1 MKKFYH
7 LLLVGLLL
15 APFATLPLDVH
26 AQESI
31 ASEITQPDET
41 VVPIDTTSPIPSSA
55 EPQNAAVALNVF
67 NGMSM
72 SAFASGLSGSTLSA
86 GLLSTTAAAVL
97 APALLGIGLGVGFYQ
112 LGASLGVATADLAKT
127 NSGLFE
133 SIGSSAATQ
142 NELNAFAMSGIDST
156 TNTYNFSAALQS
168 RYAQDVTSNALM
180 REYLTGESDHGIFSF
195 NVSDRVE
202 LHRRYINYTIPWAL
216 REQAAVVGRNT
227 SLADSFSKNEF
238 FVLESIQYG
247 ESVRGADDAILNI
260 TGSSY
265 YGYDFPEP
273 FNYQVK
279 LDTSISTLLTEITTK
294 EQLLDYVQA
303 TTPFEFGVVNE
314 PSKALAI
321 ETAKEMA
328 VAYYERT
335 SQISQ
340 SLSEALAPN
349 NNGLDFDP
357 SGMIATLYGAAVVL
371 NHAGNF
377 IYAQTQQA
385 VPAHLVGAI
394 EFSYSEGA
402 IPYDDSI
409 TIDGK
414 RGVLDEETGNI
425 IDDKTKEILVLGA
438 MGASWL
444 SESLEKIYT
453 KIKELV
459 DVDVEEIEWYTP
471 IDLYYDEH
479 FADGGKGHTIA
490 KHIGKNNGELKNR
503 LDLSPKLN
511 YTSTFNDPIQA
522 LVYINIAIFTANQNY
537 LDGKIRLPLGE
548 CHLQTSNDRV
558 IYQSHAY
565 ISGIVPNGWG
575 LWRIVEGKNE
585 YLPVS
590 NITYS
595 RVIIQRTR
603 NVIRK
608 KRKYYILTAYP
619 DLKRMIEM
627 NPLIAGSIYK
637 KLIYIVIFCR
647 LTPII

>member
-1 MKKFYH
+1 MKKFYR

-26 AQESI
+26 AQEAI
-31 ASEITQPDET
+31 ASEIPQPDEAI
-41 VVPIDTTSPIPSSA
+41 VPIDTTSPIPSSA

-67 NGMSM
+67 NGISM
-72 SAFASGLSGSTLSA
+72 SAYASGLSGSTLSA
-86 GLLSTTAAAVL
+86 GLLSTAASAVL

-133 SIGSSAATQ
+133 SIGSSASTQ

-156 TNTYNFSAALQS
+156 TNTYNFSAALQN

-180 REYLTGESDHGIFSF
+180 REYLTGESDHGIFTFS
-195 NVSDRVE
+195 VSDRVE
-202 LHRRYINYTIPWAL
+202 LYRRYINYTIPWTL

-227 SLADSFSKNEF
+227 SLADSLSQNEF

-321 ETAKEMA
+321 ETAQEMA
-328 VAYYERT
+328 VAYDERT
-335 SQISQ
+335 NQISQ

-371 NHAGNF
+371 DHAGNF
-377 IYAQTQQA
+377 IYAQTQEA

-394 EFSYSEGA
+394 EFSYSAEA
-402 IPYDDSI
+402 LPNDDSI

-414 RGVLDEETGNI
+414 RGVLDEETGDI
-425 IDDKTKEILVLGA
+425 VEDKTRNILVRGA
-438 MGASWL
+438 MGVAWDAL
-444 SESLEKIYT
+444 SLARILAN
-453 KIKELV
+453 IKQLTT
-459 DVDVEEIEWYTP
+459 VEEEEEEEEEEWYTP
-471 IDLYYDEH
+471 LDLYYDEN
-479 FADGGKGHTIA
+479 FAFGGKGHTID
-490 KHIGKNNGELKNR
+490 KHVSKERDYLEKRITNEKIESATTFYDVESAVIMINA
-503 LDLSPKLN
+503 SI
-511 YTSTFNDPIQA
+511 STA
-522 LVYINIAIFTANQNY
+522 RSQNY
-537 LDGKIRLPLGE
+537 LSGKHPPLVYKNLGTIDYNPNYNT
-548 CHLQTSNDRV
+548 LS
-558 IYQSHAY
+558 Y
-565 ISGIVPNGWG
+565 ISIDNVFPGKSFGWG
-575 LWRIVEGKNE
+575 LQELINGQIVEHSKIFEGFV
-585 YLPVS
+585 Y
-590 NITYS
+590 
-595 RVIIQRTR
+595 IQRR
-603 NVIRK
+603 SKIVKNNRKFYIR
-608 KRKYYILTAYP
+608 TSHP
-619 DLKRMIEM
+619 HIES
-627 NPLIAGSIYK
+627 L
-637 KLIYIVIFCR
+637 R
-647 LTPII
+647 

>member
-1 MKKFYH
+1 MKKFYR

-26 AQESI
+26 AQEAI

-41 VVPIDTTSPIPSSA
+41 IVPIDTTSAIPSSA

-67 NGMSM
+67 NGISM
-72 SAFASGLSGSTLSA
+72 SAYASGLSGSTLSA
-86 GLLSTTAAAVL
+86 GLLSTAASAVL

-133 SIGSSAATQ
+133 SIGSSASTQ

-156 TNTYNFSAALQS
+156 TNTYNFSAALQN

-180 REYLTGESDHGIFSF
+180 REYLTGESDHGIFTFS
-195 NVSDRVE
+195 VSDRVE
-202 LHRRYINYTIPWAL
+202 LYRRYINYTIPWTL

-227 SLADSFSKNEF
+227 SLADSHSQNEF

-321 ETAKEMA
+321 ETAQEMA
-328 VAYYERT
+328 VAYDERT

-371 NHAGNF
+371 DRAGNF
-377 IYAQTQQA
+377 IYAQTQEA
-385 VPAHLVGAI
+385 VPSHLVGAI
-394 EFSYSEGA
+394 EFSYSDEA
-402 IPYDDSI
+402 VPNDDSI
-409 TIDGK
+409 TIDRK
-414 RGVLDEETGNI
+414 RGVLDEETGDIVEDGTEN
-425 IDDKTKEILVLGA
+425 ILVKRA
-438 MGASWL
+438 MGTTWSLAASL
-444 SESLEKIYT
+444 IIANLIESLTE
-453 KIKELV
+453 
-459 DVDVEEIEWYTP
+459 DDEEEDDYWYTP
-471 IDLYYDEH
+471 LDLYYDEY
-479 FADGGKGHTIA
+479 FALGGSKGHTMGRHIA
-490 KHIGKNNGELKNR
+490 KDKSYLMDRIIEDGLESASTYHDISGAIITINYGLSTARAQGYIPGKKDRSKYKDLGKINDIPNHNMITYTSIDNLSPNLGWGFQEIDNIGIIEHNQIDEGYVSFQKKSKFIKNNRNFYVKTSHPYIESLK
-503 LDLSPKLN
+503 
-511 YTSTFNDPIQA
+511 
-522 LVYINIAIFTANQNY
+522 
-537 LDGKIRLPLGE
+537 
-548 CHLQTSNDRV
+548 
-558 IYQSHAY
+558 
-565 ISGIVPNGWG
+565 
-575 LWRIVEGKNE
+575 
-585 YLPVS
+585 
-590 NITYS
+590 
-595 RVIIQRTR
+595 
-603 NVIRK
+603 
-608 KRKYYILTAYP
+608 
-619 DLKRMIEM
+619 
-627 NPLIAGSIYK
+627 
-637 KLIYIVIFCR
+637 
-647 LTPII
+647 

>member
-1 MKKFYH
+1 MKKFYR

-26 AQESI
+26 AQEAI
-31 ASEITQPDET
+31 ADEITQLDET
-41 VVPIDTTSPIPSSA
+41 IVPIDTTSAIPSSA

-67 NGMSM
+67 NGISM
-72 SAFASGLSGSTLSA
+72 SAYASGLSGSTLSA
-86 GLLSTTAAAVL
+86 GLLSTAASAVL

-133 SIGSSAATQ
+133 SIGSSASTQ

-156 TNTYNFSAALQS
+156 TNTYNFSAALQN

-180 REYLTGESDHGIFSF
+180 REYLTGESDHGIFTFS
-195 NVSDRVE
+195 VSDRVE
-202 LHRRYINYTIPWAL
+202 LYRRYINYTIPWTL

-227 SLADSFSKNEF
+227 SLADSLSQNEF

-321 ETAKEMA
+321 ETAQEMA
-328 VAYYERT
+328 VAYDERT

-357 SGMIATLYGAAVVL
+357 SGMIATLYGAAIVL
-371 NHAGNF
+371 DHAGNF

-385 VPAHLVGAI
+385 VPAHLIGAI
-394 EFSYSEGA
+394 EFSYSDEA
-402 IPYDDSI
+402 LPNDDSI

-414 RGVLDEETGNI
+414 RGVLDEETGDIVEDN
-425 IDDKTKEILVLGA
+425 TKDILVKGA
-438 MGASWL
+438 MGTRWNAK
-444 SESLEKIYT
+444 SLQRVIT
-453 KIKELV
+453 KIRQLTEVMPDDEL
-459 DVDVEEIEWYTP
+459 ELYTP
-471 IDLYYDEH
+471 IDLFYDEYV
-479 FADGGKGHTIA
+479 AEGGKGHTMA
-490 KHIGKNNGELKNR
+490 RHIGKTEKELKDR
-503 LDLSPKLN
+503 FEDQHYLRYSASFYDSAEAL
-511 YTSTFNDPIQA
+511 IQ
-522 LVYINIAIFTANQNY
+522 INSAIYTANQKY
-537 LDGKIRLPLGE
+537 LDGKIKVSLGNCSLE
-548 CHLQTSNDRV
+548 NSTNRIIYESHIVSDR
-558 IYQSHAY
+558 SL
-565 ISGIVPNGWG
+565 GWG
-575 LWRIVEGKNE
+575 FHKSALG
-585 YLPVS
+585 
-590 NITYS
+590 NISQHDFIYYS
-595 RVIIQRTR
+595 KVLIQRTNYIVR
-603 NVIRK
+603 G

-619 DLKRMIEM
+619 DLKRMIG
-627 NPLIAGSIYK
+627 NASP
-637 KLIYIVIFCR
+637 
-647 LTPII
+647 

>member
-1 MKKFYH
+1 MKKFYR

-26 AQESI
+26 AQEAI
-31 ASEITQPDET
+31 AGEITQPDET
-41 VVPIDTTSPIPSSA
+41 IVPIDTTSAIPSSA

-67 NGMSM
+67 NGISM
-72 SAFASGLSGSTLSA
+72 SAYASGLSGSTLSA
-86 GLLSTTAAAVL
+86 GLLSTAASAVL

-112 LGASLGVATADLAKT
+112 LGAYLGVATADLAKT

-133 SIGSSAATQ
+133 SIGSSASTQ

-156 TNTYNFSAALQS
+156 TNTYNFSAALQN

-180 REYLTGESDHGIFSF
+180 REYLTGESDHGIFTFS
-195 NVSDRVE
+195 VSDRVE
-202 LHRRYINYTIPWAL
+202 LYRRYINYTIPWTL

-227 SLADSFSKNEF
+227 SLADSLSQNEF

-321 ETAKEMA
+321 ETAQEMA
-328 VAYYERT
+328 VAYDERT

-371 NHAGNF
+371 DHAGNF

-394 EFSYSEGA
+394 EFSYSAEA
-402 IPYDDSI
+402 LPNDDSI

-444 SESLEKIYT
+444 SESLEKIYQ
-453 KIKELV
+453 KIKELA
-459 DVDVEEIEWYTP
+459 DVDIEDEEIEWYTP
-471 IDLYYDEH
+471 VDLYYDEH

-490 KHIGKNNGELKNR
+490 SHIGKNHGELKGR
-503 LDLSPKLN
+503 LDISHDLN

-537 LDGKIRLPLGE
+537 LDGKIKLPLGE
-548 CHLQTSNDRV
+548 CRLQKSNDRV

-575 LWRIVEGKNE
+575 LWRTVEGKND

-595 RVIIQRTR
+595 CVVIQRTR

-619 DLKRMIEM
+619 DLKKMIEM

-637 KLIYIVIFCR
+637 KY
-647 LTPII
+647 

>member
-1 MKKFYH
+1 MKKFYR

-26 AQESI
+26 AQEAI
-31 ASEITQPDET
+31 ASEIPQPDEAI
-41 VVPIDTTSPIPSSA
+41 VPIDTTSAIPSSA

-67 NGMSM
+67 NGISM
-72 SAFASGLSGSTLSA
+72 SAYASGLSGSTLSA
-86 GLLSTTAAAVL
+86 GLLSTAASAVL
-97 APALLGIGLGVGFYQ
+97 APALLGIGLGVVFYQ

-133 SIGSSAATQ
+133 SIGSSASTQ
-142 NELNAFAMSGIDST
+142 NELNAFALSGIDST
-156 TNTYNFSAALQS
+156 TNTYNFSAALQN

-180 REYLTGESDHGIFSF
+180 REYLTGESDHGIFTFS
-195 NVSDRVE
+195 VSDRVE
-202 LHRRYINYTIPWAL
+202 LYRRYINYTIPWTL

-227 SLADSFSKNEF
+227 SLADSLSQNEF

-321 ETAKEMA
+321 ETAQEMA
-328 VAYYERT
+328 VAYDVRT

-340 SLSEALAPN
+340 SLSDVLAPN

-371 NHAGNF
+371 DHAGNF

-394 EFSYSEGA
+394 EFSYSDEA
-402 IPYDDSI
+402 IPYDNAL
-409 TIDGK
+409 TIDGR
-414 RGVLDEETGNI
+414 RGTFDPETGSI
-425 IDDKTKEILVLGA
+425 INEGTNETLIASALGDWTIASYNTLVAELRKYDDNEDA
-438 MGASWL
+438 
-444 SESLEKIYT
+444 
-453 KIKELV
+453 
-459 DVDVEEIEWYTP
+459 WYTP
-471 IDLYYDEH
+471 IDLIYDEY
-479 FADGGKGHTIA
+479 FAHGGKGHTITDHVIQNWDTLLTRMKGNSNIKYTSSFNNALQALLIVNYAIWTA
-490 KHIGKNNGELKNR
+490 KHENLLAGDKGFDLGYCNFPENSNTISYRSYGILSLGQSLGIGLSKTPILDKFDRHEHIPYAKVMIRKTKQAVRKNR
-503 LDLSPKLN
+503 K
-511 YTSTFNDPIQA
+511 YFI
-522 LVYINIAIFTANQNY
+522 VTAF
-537 LDGKIRLPLGE
+537 
-548 CHLQTSNDRV
+548 
-558 IYQSHAY
+558 
-565 ISGIVPNGWG
+565 
-575 LWRIVEGKNE
+575 
-585 YLPVS
+585 
-590 NITYS
+590 
-595 RVIIQRTR
+595 
-603 NVIRK
+603 
-608 KRKYYILTAYP
+608 P
-619 DLKRMIEM
+619 DLERTIEGWM
-627 NPLIAGSIYK
+627 PS
-637 KLIYIVIFCR
+637 
-647 LTPII
+647 

>member
-1 MKKFYH
+1 MKKFYR

-26 AQESI
+26 AQEAI
-31 ASEITQPDET
+31 AGEITQPDET
-41 VVPIDTTSPIPSSA
+41 IVPIDTTSAIPSSA

-67 NGMSM
+67 NGISM
-72 SAFASGLSGSTLSA
+72 SAYASGLSGSTLSA
-86 GLLSTTAAAVL
+86 GLLSTAASAVL

-127 NSGLFE
+127 NNGLFE
-133 SIGSSAATQ
+133 SIGSSASTQ

-156 TNTYNFSAALQS
+156 TNTYNFSAALQN

-180 REYLTGESDHGIFSF
+180 REYLTGESDHGIFTFS
-195 NVSDRVE
+195 VSDRVE
-202 LHRRYINYTIPWAL
+202 LYRRYINYTIPWTL

-227 SLADSFSKNEF
+227 SLADSLSQNEF

-321 ETAKEMA
+321 ETAQEMA
-328 VAYYERT
+328 VAYDERT

-371 NHAGNF
+371 DRAGNF

-414 RGVLDEETGNI
+414 RGVLDKETGDIVEDGTEN
-425 IDDKTKEILVLGA
+425 ILVKRA
-438 MGASWL
+438 MGTTWSLAASL
-444 SESLEKIYT
+444 IIANLIESLTE
-453 KIKELV
+453 
-459 DVDVEEIEWYTP
+459 DDEEEDDYWYTP
-471 IDLYYDEH
+471 LDLYFDEY
-479 FADGGKGHTIA
+479 FALGGSKGHTMGRHIA
-490 KHIGKNNGELKNR
+490 KDKSYLMDRIIEDGLESASTYHDISGAIITINYGLSTARAQGYIPGKKDRSKYKDLGKINDIPNHNMITYTSIDNLSPNLGWGFQEIDNIGIIEHNQIDEGYVSFQKKSKFIKNNRNFYVKTSHPYIESLK
-503 LDLSPKLN
+503 
-511 YTSTFNDPIQA
+511 
-522 LVYINIAIFTANQNY
+522 
-537 LDGKIRLPLGE
+537 
-548 CHLQTSNDRV
+548 
-558 IYQSHAY
+558 
-565 ISGIVPNGWG
+565 
-575 LWRIVEGKNE
+575 
-585 YLPVS
+585 
-590 NITYS
+590 
-595 RVIIQRTR
+595 
-603 NVIRK
+603 
-608 KRKYYILTAYP
+608 
-619 DLKRMIEM
+619 
-627 NPLIAGSIYK
+627 
-637 KLIYIVIFCR
+637 
-647 LTPII
+647 

>member
-1 MKKFYH
+1 MKKFYR

-15 APFATLPLDVH
+15 APFTTLPLDVH
-26 AQESI
+26 AQETI

-41 VVPIDTTSPIPSSA
+41 VVPIDTTSPIPTSA

-142 NELNAFAMSGIDST
+142 NELNVFAMSGIDST

-328 VAYYERT
+328 IAYYERT
-335 SQISQ
+335 SEISQ

-371 NHAGNF
+371 DHAGNF

-402 IPYDDSI
+402 IPYDNAL
-409 TIDGK
+409 TINGR
-414 RGVLDEETGNI
+414 RGVFDPETGSI
-425 IDDKTKEILVLGA
+425 INEGTNETLIDSALGDWTIANYKTLVAELRKYDDNEDA
-438 MGASWL
+438 
-444 SESLEKIYT
+444 
-453 KIKELV
+453 
-459 DVDVEEIEWYTP
+459 WYTP
-471 IDLYYDEH
+471 LDLIYDEYYAH
-479 FADGGKGHTIA
+479 GGKGHTITDHVIQNWDTLLTRIKDDSELKYTTSFHNALQALLMANYAIWTA
-490 KHIGKNNGELKNR
+490 KHENLLAGDKGFDLGYCNLPENSNSISYRSYGQLSLGVSLGFGLSVSPISEQFDRHEHIPYAKVMIRKTKQAVRKNR
-503 LDLSPKLN
+503 K
-511 YTSTFNDPIQA
+511 YFI
-522 LVYINIAIFTANQNY
+522 VTAF
-537 LDGKIRLPLGE
+537 
-548 CHLQTSNDRV
+548 
-558 IYQSHAY
+558 
-565 ISGIVPNGWG
+565 
-575 LWRIVEGKNE
+575 
-585 YLPVS
+585 
-590 NITYS
+590 
-595 RVIIQRTR
+595 
-603 NVIRK
+603 
-608 KRKYYILTAYP
+608 P
-619 DLKRMIEM
+619 DLERTVGGWR
-627 NPLIAGSIYK
+627 PS
-637 KLIYIVIFCR
+637 
-647 LTPII
+647 

>member
-1 MKKFYH
+1 MKKFYR

-26 AQESI
+26 AQEAI
-31 ASEITQPDET
+31 ASEITQPDEAI
-41 VVPIDTTSPIPSSA
+41 VPIDTTSPIPSSA

-67 NGMSM
+67 NGISM
-72 SAFASGLSGSTLSA
+72 SAYASGLSGSTLSA
-86 GLLSTTAAAVL
+86 GLLSTAASAVL

-133 SIGSSAATQ
+133 SIGSSASTQ

-156 TNTYNFSAALQS
+156 TNTYNFSAALQN

-180 REYLTGESDHGIFSF
+180 REYLTGESDHGIFTFS
-195 NVSDRVE
+195 VSDRVE
-202 LHRRYINYTIPWAL
+202 LYRRYINYTIPWTL

-227 SLADSFSKNEF
+227 SLADSLSQNEF

-321 ETAKEMA
+321 ETAQEMA
-328 VAYYERT
+328 VAYDERT

-371 NHAGNF
+371 DRAGNF
-377 IYAQTQQA
+377 IYAQTQEA
-385 VPAHLVGAI
+385 VPSHLVGAI
-394 EFSYSEGA
+394 EFSYSDEA
-402 IPYDDSI
+402 IPYDNAL
-409 TIDGK
+409 TINGR
-414 RGVLDEETGNI
+414 RGTFDPETGSRNR
-425 IDDKTKEILVLGA
+425 
-438 MGASWL
+438 
-444 SESLEKIYT
+444 
-453 KIKELV
+453 
-459 DVDVEEIEWYTP
+459 
-471 IDLYYDEH
+471 
-479 FADGGKGHTIA
+479 
-490 KHIGKNNGELKNR
+490 KH
-503 LDLSPKLN
+503 
-511 YTSTFNDPIQA
+511 
-522 LVYINIAIFTANQNY
+522 NQ
-537 LDGKIRLPLGE
+537 
-548 CHLQTSNDRV
+548 
-558 IYQSHAY
+558 
-565 ISGIVPNGWG
+565 
-575 LWRIVEGKNE
+575 
-585 YLPVS
+585 
-590 NITYS
+590 
-595 RVIIQRTR
+595 
-603 NVIRK
+603 
-608 KRKYYILTAYP
+608 
-619 DLKRMIEM
+619 
-627 NPLIAGSIYK
+627 
-637 KLIYIVIFCR
+637 
-647 LTPII
+647 

>member
-1 MKKFYH
+1 MKKFYR

-26 AQESI
+26 AQEAI
-31 ASEITQPDET
+31 AGEITQPDET
-41 VVPIDTTSPIPSSA
+41 IVPIDTTSAIPSSA

-67 NGMSM
+67 NGISM
-72 SAFASGLSGSTLSA
+72 SAYASGLSGSTLSA
-86 GLLSTTAAAVL
+86 GLLSTAASAVL

-133 SIGSSAATQ
+133 SIGSSASTQ

-156 TNTYNFSAALQS
+156 TNTYNFSAALQN

-180 REYLTGESDHGIFSF
+180 REYLTGESDHGIFTFS
-195 NVSDRVE
+195 VSDRVE
-202 LHRRYINYTIPWAL
+202 LYRRYINYTIPWTL

-227 SLADSFSKNEF
+227 SLADSLSQNEF

-321 ETAKEMA
+321 ETAQEMA
-328 VAYYERT
+328 VAYDERT

-371 NHAGNF
+371 DHAGNF

-394 EFSYSEGA
+394 EFSYSEES
-402 IPYDDSI
+402 IPYDNAL
-409 TIDGK
+409 TINGRRETFDP
-414 RGVLDEETGNI
+414 ETGSI
-425 IDDKTKEILVLGA
+425 INEGTNETLIDSALGDWTIASYKTLVAELRKYDDNEDA
-438 MGASWL
+438 
-444 SESLEKIYT
+444 
-453 KIKELV
+453 
-459 DVDVEEIEWYTP
+459 WYTP
-471 IDLYYDEH
+471 LDLIYDEYYAH
-479 FADGGKGHTIA
+479 GGKGHTITDHVIQNWDTLLTRMEGDDELKYTTSFHNALQALLIVNYAIWTA
-490 KHIGKNNGELKNR
+490 KHENLLAGDKGFDLGYCNLPENSNSISYRSYGQLSLGVSLGFGLSKTTIPNQFDRHEHIPYAKVMIRKTKQAVRKNR
-503 LDLSPKLN
+503 K
-511 YTSTFNDPIQA
+511 YFI
-522 LVYINIAIFTANQNY
+522 VTAF
-537 LDGKIRLPLGE
+537 
-548 CHLQTSNDRV
+548 
-558 IYQSHAY
+558 
-565 ISGIVPNGWG
+565 
-575 LWRIVEGKNE
+575 
-585 YLPVS
+585 
-590 NITYS
+590 
-595 RVIIQRTR
+595 
-603 NVIRK
+603 
-608 KRKYYILTAYP
+608 P
-619 DLKRMIEM
+619 DLERTVQGWS
-627 NPLIAGSIYK
+627 PS
-637 KLIYIVIFCR
+637 
-647 LTPII
+647 